1 MCNVCNRDWFLFS
14 FFMLKQQI
22 KIALTMK
29 DSNIYFN
36 REVNFTKM
44 TSQFNQFVQ
53 KLTFKQ
59 RKIDSSKKVKNKGV
73 NFSLVLSMWSKYQDT
88 LTT

>member
-36 REVNFTKM
+36 REINFTKM
-44 TSQFNQFVQ
+44 ASQFNQFVQ
-53 KLTFKQ
+53 KLTVKQ
-59 RKIDSSKKVKNKGV
+59 RKIDSS
-73 NFSLVLSMWSKYQDT
+73 
-88 LTT
+88 